1 MPGTMRL
8 LFDPDVRNQG
18 TIGENT
24 VSDFLEALKAISV
37 YSRAAA
43 RMIGAHRWPLSHW
56 SDIKA
61 ELVGLRRHWRQP
73 AGARS

>member
-24 VSDFLEALKAISV
+24 VNDFLEALKAISV

-43 RMIGAHRWPLSHW
+43 RMIGAHRWPLSH
-56 SDIKA
+56 
-61 ELVGLRRHWRQP
+61 
-73 AGARS
+73 